1 MAQRIQTLDGP
12 IAVNAAGTVLAHEH
26 LWAAFAESTG
36 DPDLDFT
43 CEPEILDDL
52 TDAAGAGVRTVVD
65 VTTTDMGADPA
76 RSASLG
82 RRAGVQVVKSTG
94 WFRSPTADAWLN
106 GRPAEAIGDRFMADL
121 TGGIAGTGRHA
132 GCLGEVGLTGTAPT
146 AVEERILDA
155 TARASMATGA
165 GIAFHTDDAAN
176 ADALMHALLD
186 RGVAPDRLLVGH
198 ARVAD
203 PVEWQVG
210 VLERGCLLGFDQL
223 GHPRRDGPEAVA
235 DRIGSLLTR
244 VPAGRIVLSSDVGRR
259 SRLRAAGGSG
269 YASAPLRVLGAL
281 RAAGT
286 SAPLLRGLSGGT
298 AAAFL
303 AMEDA
308 A

>member
-1 MAQRIQTLDGP
+1 LPRRIQTVDGP
-12 IAVNAAGTVLAHEH
+12 IPPDAAGIVLAHEH
-26 LWAAFAESTG
+26 LWAAFGDATG

-52 TDAAGAGVRTVVD
+52 IDAARAGVRTVVD
-65 VTTTDMGADPA
+65 VTTRDMGADVE

-82 RRAGVQVVKSTG
+82 RRAGIQVVKSTG
-94 WFRSPTADAWLN
+94 WFRSPTADGWLN
-106 GRPAEAIGDRFMADL
+106 GRPTEAIADGFMADL
-121 TGGIAGTGRHA
+121 TGGIPGTGHHA

-155 TARASMATGA
+155 TAHAAIGTGA
-165 GIAFHTDDAAN
+165 GVALHTDDAAN
-176 ADALMHALLD
+176 ADALVQALLN
-186 RGVAPDRLLVGH
+186 RGVAPDRLLLGH

-203 PVEWQVG
+203 PVDWQAG
-210 VLERGCLLGFDQL
+210 LLERGCVLGFDQL
-223 GHPRRDGPEAVA
+223 GHSQRDGVEAVA
-235 DRIGSLLTR
+235 DRVGSLLER

-281 RAAGT
+281 QAAET
-286 SAPLLRGLSGGT
+286 PAPLLRALSGGT

-303 AMEDA
+303 AMEA
-308 A
+308 AA